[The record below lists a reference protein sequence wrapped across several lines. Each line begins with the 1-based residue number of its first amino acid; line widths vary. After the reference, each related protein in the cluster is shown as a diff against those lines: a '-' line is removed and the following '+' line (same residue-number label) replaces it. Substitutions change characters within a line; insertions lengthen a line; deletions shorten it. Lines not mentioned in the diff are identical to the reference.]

1 VLLLLPTV
9 LGVRAVVV
17 LLRNGVESAGV
28 CTGAEIGLSALV
40 VGVLIVGVGVVVV
53 YAVGG
58 VVYVAGS

>member
-1 VLLLLPTV
+1 M
-9 LGVRAVVV
+9 VV